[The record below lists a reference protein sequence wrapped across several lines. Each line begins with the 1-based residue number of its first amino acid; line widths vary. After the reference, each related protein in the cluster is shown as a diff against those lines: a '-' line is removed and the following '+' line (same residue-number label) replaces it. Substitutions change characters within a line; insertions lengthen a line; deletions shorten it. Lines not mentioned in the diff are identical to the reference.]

1 MQELKEKEKVCEM
14 LSLWYNTAKA
24 VMTSQKLWLSDMY
37 LHKIGFIDN
46 QSWIWRSIY
55 GALMLPV
62 ELLATYG
69 G

>member
-46 QSWIWRSIY
+46 QS
-55 GALMLPV
+55 
-62 ELLATYG
+62 
-69 G
+69 